1 MSTITIKASRLA
13 FVKSAGSSSWDASA
27 ASQGAY
33 GASGKP
39 RVGAIL
45 FPALRDVDWPRQQ
58 INSIAL
64 KLTFGASGSSRTKTI
79 GLYRGVGTAI
89 SGTGSALRGAAIGQ
103 YVTAD
108 TAFGKPITNRF
119 SPAEDA
125 ETFAGLCSWLQ
136 QDASTILALYMDET
150 AGDGEY
156 SRNYCKITAAELTID
171 YEIAGSGGK
180 LAPETVDAGETVSL
194 TISPMSAE
202 GTVSHS
208 VEWRM
213 GHMSSGS
220 IPLGA
225 ALTASYSVPAEWLYN
240 IPNAAS
246 GPAEC
251 RLTTYIDGE
260 ERSTRSIPFNV
271 TVPASIVPTLDAYI
285 EPYGTTGGYY
295 QHIGGA
301 TISATVYGAFG
312 SAIDK
317 VSISGTEGVSGNK
330 NTLVIPS
337 FDQAGAHEYTVTV
350 TDTRDR
356 TVSQTLTIDVA
367 AYTPP
372 TITAFSAQR
381 YVATVDDT
389 GATVYKASPMGE
401 LVWFTISA
409 AIDLAGGNNAASAYI
424 LHGPEGAQQ
433 RVNLAWPSGIYALT
447 TAEDRTILTARIP
460 ASESRSFRLIVAD
473 KHASVS
479 ASSRVDVSR
488 APMHISGTGYGA
500 AYGGYSQADALNPE
514 LRSYWPVYGPDGY
527 RMDATAAYHAFA
539 DTELGAAWQT
549 RDGYTLIVSRIGAL
563 VQLEGVLETVS
574 QIAAGTNSVPI
585 ATLPDWA
592 RPRTDQ
598 RHLMRPGSTLAAW
611 ECRIDPDG
619 SVYFGRYGL
628 GGETAALPA
637 GRSVHIH
644 VMWFAADAVR
654 PVEQRVWITRYLT
667 RCSLSNAAETAVVGM
682 PYSATLAADDGYALS
697 TIHVY
702 MSGADVTAEVLSG
715 TEISIPA
722 VTGPVVIEAVATVGS
737 GIIVTYNDGTVTITA
752 AAGVV
757 SYSYDEASGT
767 VTITNIADM
776 SVSYDDESGTV
787 SIG

>member
-27 ASQGAY
+27 AGQGAY

-45 FPALRDVDWPRQQ
+45 FPTLRDVDWPRQQ
-58 INSIAL
+58 INSITL
-64 KLTFGASGSSRTKTI
+64 KLTFGASGSGRAKTI
-79 GLYRGVGTAI
+79 GLYRGNGTAI
-89 SGTGSALRGAAIGQ
+89 SGTGAALRGAAIGQ

-108 TAFGKPITNRF
+108 TAFGKAVTNHF
-119 SPAEDA
+119 SPTEDT
-125 ETFAGLCSWLQ
+125 ETFAGLCDWLQ
-136 QDASTILALYMDET
+136 QDASTTLVLYMDET

-156 SRNYCKITAAELTID
+156 SRNYCKITAAELTVD
-171 YEIAGSGGK
+171 YELAGSGGK
-180 LAPETVDAGETVSL
+180 LTPETVDAGETITL

-208 VEWRM
+208 IVWRM
-213 GHMSSGS
+213 GDMSSGS

-225 ALTASYSVPAEWLYN
+225 ALSASYSVPMDWLYKL
-240 IPNAAS
+240 PNAAS

-251 RLTTYIDGE
+251 RLTTYVDGE
-260 ERSTRSIPFNV
+260 ERSTRNIPF
-271 TVPASIVPTLDAYI
+271 TVAAPASIFPTLEVSI
-285 EPYGTTGGYY
+285 EPDGTTGGYY
-295 QHIGGA
+295 QNLGGA
-301 TISATVYGAFG
+301 KISVAASGVYG
-312 SAIDK
+312 SAIAKIIILGAEDVYGDK
-317 VSISGTEGVSGNK
+317 S
-330 NTLVIPS
+330 TLIVPT
-337 FDQAGAHEYTVTV
+337 FAQHGLHEYTVEV
-350 TDTRDR
+350 IDTRGR
-356 TVSQTLTIDVA
+356 AAIRTLTIDVS
-367 AYTPP
+367 AYAPP

-381 YVATVDDT
+381 YIATVDDA

-409 AIDLAGGNNAASAYI
+409 AIDPAGGNNAASAHI
-424 LHGPEGAQQ
+424 LSGPEGAQQ
-433 RVNLAWPSGIYALT
+433 RVNLAWPSGTYALT

-460 ASESRSFRLIVAD
+460 ASESRSFRLVVAD
-473 KHASVS
+473 KHTSVS
-479 ASSRVDVSR
+479 ATSRVDVSR

-539 DTELGAAWQT
+539 DTELGSAWQT

-563 VQLEGVLETVS
+563 VQLEGVLESAS
-574 QIAAGTNSVPI
+574 QITAGTNSVPI

-619 SVYFGRYGL
+619 SVYFGRYGI

-644 VMWFAADAVR
+644 AMWFAADAIR
-654 PVEQRVWITRYLT
+654 PVEQRVWVTKYLT
-667 RCSLSNAAETAVVGM
+667 RCTISNAAETAIVGQ
-682 PYSATLAADDGYALS
+682 PYGATLAADDGYALS

-715 TEISIPA
+715 TEITIAA
-722 VTGPVVIEAVATVGS
+722 VTGPVVIEAVAVGI
-737 GIIVTYNDGTVTITA
+737 G
-752 AAGVV
+752 GVV
-757 SYSYDEASGT
+757 FTDDGEGNITVLSATYSDDGEG
-767 VTITNIADM
+767 NIRFT
-776 SVSYDDESGTV
+776 SVGGYTAVDDGEGNIIFTL
-787 SIG
+787 